1 MLLAQRT
8 AQHVLNAS
16 LHTFLCHHNQNVISP
31 VHLHILHKIVTA
43 NFATNAILIVNN
55 AVSIMV
61 RNLLPAQHA
70 CKERI
75 FMVTYASISALT
87 IQQFLMTFVCQQ
99 TVHKYKIVNYALT

>member
-1 MLLAQRT
+1 MLLVLLT
-8 AQHVLNAS
+8 VQHAHNAS
-16 LHTFLCHHNQNVISP
+16 LHIFLCHHNQNVISP

-61 RNLLPAQHA
+61 QNLLPAQHA

-75 FMVTYASISALT
+75 FMAMYV
-87 IQQFLMTFVCQQ
+87 
-99 TVHKYKIVNYALT
+99 